1 MQGSEV
7 GFGLIALG
15 SVIGIIFGLVIII
28 GLAWRW
34 ANRALDDLEHWD
46 DE

>member
-7 GFGLIALG
+7 GFGILALVCVTG
-15 SVIGIIFGLVIII
+15 AAWL
-28 GLAWRW
+28 LWRW